1 MADNTINVRIKDRS
15 DTEANWTSKNP
26 VLLKGERAITDGT
39 GKYKIGDGKNT
50 WSALPYY
57 EAMTSADRTKLNGI
71 ASGANKTTVDSSL
84 SSSSTN
90 PVQNKVVN
98 SALAGKSNTSHT
110 HDLSTMINTLSIG
123 SSTPTD
129 DDYFVSQYVGGGTT
143 TTTYYRRPVKA
154 LLEYI
159 KGKFAKVATSGS
171 YNDLSNK
178 PTIPSVGNGT
188 ITIKQAG
195 AVKGSFTTNQ
205 SGATTIELTDNNTN
219 TWRDVIDNLTSTATD
234 KSLSAKQG
242 KLLNDNKAEIR
253 EWSAQIKCATWS
265 RLCYVEQKGSVIGSS
280 FILNISGTRTA
291 VVYNDT
297 FVIKVHH
304 SQKATISK
312 ISGSTYSTGIQVRVV
327 SDSSG
332 NCYVEMYENVNG
344 ATNTTTQIVYCSLI
358 DIACGAIT
366 TYTSFTNGASIPTG
380 FTSNATITTN
390 SNSLQG
396 NLTWGEI
403 TGKPAFKTIATSGSY
418 NDLSNKPTI
427 GNGTVT
433 ITQGGTSRGTFTLN
447 QTGNTTIALTDN
459 NTWRGIQN
467 NLTSTS
473 TDQSLSAVQGKWLNE
488 NKAAM
493 TTLKGSENLNDITT
507 PGMYSCGGENSIT
520 NKPSNVDAFG
530 LIVTHNANGSF
541 YTQILH
547 SNGGVSYRRNCNNG
561 TWASWTEEKHTDT
574 VYTHPSYTAK
584 SNGLYKV
591 TVDSKGHVSG
601 TTAVS
606 KADITALGIPST
618 NTTYSTGT
626 ASTSGLTKLYTE
638 TGTATDGTMT
648 QSAIKSA
655 LDGKSNNGHTHD
667 DRYYTESEINSKLS
681 GKANSSHTH
690 SQYYDSS
697 ISRTANTV
705 LAAPNGSNGT
715 ASFRKLVASDL
726 PSHTHNYA
734 GSSSAGGAAWS
745 SNAVN
750 NIFGGS
756 RQTSG
761 NIDFTNSAYVNKV
774 TYTLA
779 TSAMTTG
786 KPPED
791 GHILNFGWDTDA
803 GWGAQ
808 MSLGS
813 ESNNHLYIRGADS
826 KDNKTTYGD
835 WKTILDSSNYNI
847 YTPTKTGGG
856 ASGTWGI
863 SITGNAATATK
874 LGTSAGSG
882 TQPVYFSGGKPV
894 AGTYTLGNACSK
906 TTRTLTNVGNSGWK
920 DASTDSN
927 YVPDMSFIAYWNGA
941 YSNTNSNL
949 AYCNKGAFGTAATKN
964 TDYFATAGHTHNYVK
979 DAGNNSSN
987 TTFAYSKAGMNYGD
1001 YTWLAGWN
1009 GYELRAVA
1017 KSQFATAGH
1026 THNYAGSSSA
1036 GGSANSAVK
1045 LATARSVSNTEDFV
1059 MSFSY
1064 DGSAN
1069 SNASLRYYNSR
1080 ISVGNTNNYPYHR
1093 FAKIDKQTSS
1103 YIDKTSTFLITQDYN
1118 DGGWGIVRI
1127 SLRTNNSSSVS
1138 TVEAKWLV
1146 RCGLNVDCVQIGLYN
1161 VFGKTYADA
1170 FFKTSGTYTGTVIRN
1185 LASGARGNIFRT
1197 WILTDSAEANSTTT
1211 SDKKTSTESYA
1222 STSAAATT
1230 LHSQAYTSV
1239 VVASDGGTVSY
1250 ANSAGNASKVN
1261 NHTVNSNVPSGAKF
1275 TDTVYSHPTTSGNKH
1290 IPSGGSSGQIL
1301 RWSSDG
1307 TAVWGNDNNTTYT
1320 LSSITGTLAVSKGG
1334 TGSTTAAG
1342 GRSNLGAVG
1351 FVCQS
1356 AEPSGQNNGDLWF
1369 KEE

>member
-98 SALAGKSNTSHT
+98 SALAGKSNTNHT

-123 SSTPTD
+123 GSTPTD
-129 DDYFVSQYVGGGTT
+129 EDYFVSQYVGGGTT
-143 TTTYYRRPVKA
+143 TITYHRRPVKA

-159 KGKFAKVATSGS
+159 KGKLAKVATSGS
-171 YNDLSNK
+171 YD
-178 PTIPSVGNGT
+178 
-188 ITIKQAG
+188 
-195 AVKGSFTTNQ
+195 
-205 SGATTIELTDNNTN
+205 
-219 TWRDVIDNLTSTATD
+219 
-234 KSLSAKQG
+234 
-242 KLLNDNKAEIR
+242 
-253 EWSAQIKCATWS
+253 
-265 RLCYVEQKGSVIGSS
+265 
-280 FILNISGTRTA
+280 
-291 VVYNDT
+291 
-297 FVIKVHH
+297 
-304 SQKATISK
+304 
-312 ISGSTYSTGIQVRVV
+312 
-327 SDSSG
+327 
-332 NCYVEMYENVNG
+332 
-344 ATNTTTQIVYCSLI
+344 
-358 DIACGAIT
+358 
-366 TYTSFTNGASIPTG
+366 
-380 FTSNATITTN
+380 
-390 SNSLQG
+390 
-396 NLTWGEI
+396 
-403 TGKPAFKTIATSGSY
+403 
-418 NDLSNKPTI
+418 DLSNKPTI

-433 ITQGGTSRGTFTLN
+433 ITQGGTSKGTFTLN

-459 NTWRGIQN
+459 NSWRGIQN

-473 TDQSLSAVQGKWLNE
+473 ATDSLSAAQGKV
-488 NKAAM
+488 
-493 TTLKGSENLNDITT
+493 LND
-507 PGMYSCGGENSIT
+507 
-520 NKPSNVDAFG
+520 KFA
-530 LIVTHNANGSF
+530 
-541 YTQILH
+541 
-547 SNGGVSYRRNCNNG
+547 SYVPTSR
-561 TWASWTEEKHTDT
+561 T
-574 VYTHPSYTAK
+574 V
-584 SNGLYKV
+584 N
-591 TVDSKGHVSG
+591 
-601 TTAVS
+601 
-606 KADITALGIPST
+606 
-618 NTTYSTGT
+618 
-626 ASTSGLTKLYTE
+626 
-638 TGTATDGTMT
+638 
-648 QSAIKSA
+648 
-655 LDGKSNNGHTHD
+655 
-667 DRYYTESEINSKLS
+667 
-681 GKANSSHTH
+681 GKALSAN
-690 SQYYDSS
+690 
-697 ISRTANTV
+697 ISLN
-705 LAAPNGSNGT
+705 
-715 ASFRKLVASDL
+715 ASD
-726 PSHTHNYA
+726 
-734 GSSSAGGAAWS
+734 
-745 SNAVN
+745 V
-750 NIFGGS
+750 
-756 RQTSG
+756 
-761 NIDFTNSAYVNKV
+761 
-774 TYTLA
+774 
-779 TSAMTTG
+779 
-786 KPPED
+786 
-791 GHILNFGWDTDA
+791 
-803 GWGAQ
+803 
-808 MSLGS
+808 
-813 ESNNHLYIRGADS
+813 
-826 KDNKTTYGD
+826 
-835 WKTILDSSNYNI
+835 
-847 YTPTKTGGG
+847 G
-856 ASGTWGI
+856 AS
-863 SITGNAATATK
+863 
-874 LGTSAGSG
+874 
-882 TQPVYFSGGKPV
+882 
-894 AGTYTLGNACSK
+894 
-906 TTRTLTNVGNSGWK
+906 
-920 DASTDSN
+920 AS
-927 YVPDMSFIAYWNGA
+927 
-941 YSNTNSNL
+941 
-949 AYCNKGAFGTAATKN
+949 
-964 TDYFATAGHTHNYVK
+964 GHTHNYVK

-1001 YTWLAGWN
+1001 YAWLAGWN

-1045 LATARSVSNTEDFV
+1045 LATARTVSNTEDFV

-1080 ISVGNTNNYPYHR
+1080 ISVWNTNNYPYHR

-1118 DGGWGIVRI
+1118 GGGWGIVRI

-1138 TVEAKWLV
+1138 DVEAKWLV

-1185 LASGARGNIFRT
+1185 LASGARGNISRT
-1197 WILTDSAEANSTTT
+1197 WILTDSAEANGTTT
-1211 SDKKTSTESYA
+1211 SDKKASTESYV

-1261 NHTVNSNVPSGAKF
+1261 NYTVNSNVPSGAKF

-1342 GRSNLGAVG
+1342 GRFNLGAVG

-1356 AEPSGQNNGDLWF
+1356 TEPSGQNNGDIWF

>member
-50 WSALPYY
+50 WGALPYY
-57 EAMTSADRTKLNGI
+57 EGMTSADRTKLNGI
-71 ASGANKTTVDSSL
+71 ASWANKTTVDSSL

-98 SALAGKSNTSHT
+98 SALAGKSNTNHT
-110 HDLSTMINTLSIG
+110 HDLSTMINTLSVG

-143 TTTYYRRPVKA
+143 TTTYHRRPVKA

-159 KGKFAKVATSGS
+159 IGKLAKVATSGS

-265 RLCYVEQKGSVIGSS
+265 RLCYVKQKGDVIGSS
-280 FILNISGTRTA
+280 FILNISGTRNA

-332 NCYVEMYENVNG
+332 NCYVEIYENVNG
-344 ATNTTTQIVYCSLI
+344 ATNTTTQTVYCSLI
-358 DIACGAIT
+358 DIACGEIT
-366 TYTSFTNGASIPTG
+366 TYTSFTNGSSTPTG
-380 FTSNATITTN
+380 FTSNAIITTN

-403 TGKPAFKTIATSGSY
+403 TGKPAFKTVATSGSY

-433 ITQGGTSRGTFTLN
+433 ITQGGTSKGTFTLN

-467 NLTSTS
+467 VLTSTS
-473 TDQSLSAVQGKWLNE
+473 TTDSLSAAQGKV
-488 NKAAM
+488 
-493 TTLKGSENLNDITT
+493 LNDKFSSYVPTSRT
-507 PGMYSCGGENSIT
+507 VNGKALS
-520 NKPSNVDAFG
+520 
-530 LIVTHNANGSF
+530 ANISL
-541 YTQILH
+541 T
-547 SNGGVSYRRNCNNG
+547 
-561 TWASWTEEKHTDT
+561 ASD
-574 VYTHPSYTAK
+574 V
-584 SNGLYKV
+584 G
-591 TVDSKGHVSG
+591 
-601 TTAVS
+601 
-606 KADITALGIPST
+606 
-618 NTTYSTGT
+618 
-626 ASTSGLTKLYTE
+626 ASTSG
-638 TGTATDGTMT
+638 
-648 QSAIKSA
+648 
-655 LDGKSNNGHTHD
+655 
-667 DRYYTESEINSKLS
+667 
-681 GKANSSHTH
+681 
-690 SQYYDSS
+690 
-697 ISRTANTV
+697 
-705 LAAPNGSNGT
+705 
-715 ASFRKLVASDL
+715 
-726 PSHTHNYA
+726 HTHNYA
-734 GSSSAGGAAWS
+734 ASSSAGGAA
-745 SNAVN
+745 
-750 NIFGGS
+750 
-756 RQTSG
+756 TSA
-761 NIDFTNSAYVNKV
+761 NKLNTNSGS
-774 TYTLA
+774 A
-779 TSAMTTG
+779 T
-786 KPPED
+786 
-791 GHILNFGWDTDA
+791 
-803 GWGAQ
+803 
-808 MSLGS
+808 
-813 ESNNHLYIRGADS
+813 R
-826 KDNKTTYGD
+826 
-835 WKTILDSSNYNI
+835 
-847 YTPTKTGGG
+847 
-856 ASGTWGI
+856 
-863 SITGNAATATK
+863 
-874 LGTSAGSG
+874 
-882 TQPVYFSGGKPV
+882 PVYFSNGIPV

-906 TTRTLTNVGNSGWK
+906 TTRTLTSVGNSGWK

-941 YSNTNSNL
+941 YSSSGDSNL

-1045 LATARSVSNTEDFV
+1045 LATARTVSNTEDFV

-1093 FAKIDKQTSS
+1093 FAKIDTQTGS

-1118 DGGWGIVRI
+1118 GGGWGIVRI

-1138 TVEAKWLV
+1138 AVEAKWLV

-1185 LASGARGNIFRT
+1185 LASGARGDISRT
-1197 WILTDSAEANSTTT
+1197 WTLTDSAEANSTTT

-1239 VVASDGGTVSY
+1239 VVAVDGGTVSY

-1261 NHTVNSNVPSGAKF
+1261 NYTVNSNVPSGAKF

-1334 TGSTTAAG
+1334 TGSTTASG

-1356 AEPSGQNNGDLWF
+1356 TEPSGQNNGDLWF

>member
-143 TTTYYRRPVKA
+143 TTTYHRRPVKA

-205 SGATTIELTDNNTN
+205 SGATTIELTDNNT
-219 TWRDVIDNLTSTATD
+219 D
-234 KSLSAKQG
+234 
-242 KLLNDNKAEIR
+242 
-253 EWSAQIKCATWS
+253 
-265 RLCYVEQKGSVIGSS
+265 
-280 FILNISGTRTA
+280 
-291 VVYNDT
+291 
-297 FVIKVHH
+297 
-304 SQKATISK
+304 
-312 ISGSTYSTGIQVRVV
+312 
-327 SDSSG
+327 
-332 NCYVEMYENVNG
+332 
-344 ATNTTTQIVYCSLI
+344 
-358 DIACGAIT
+358 
-366 TYTSFTNGASIPTG
+366 
-380 FTSNATITTN
+380 
-390 SNSLQG
+390 
-396 NLTWGEI
+396 
-403 TGKPAFKTIATSGSY
+403 
-418 NDLSNKPTI
+418 
-427 GNGTVT
+427 
-433 ITQGGTSRGTFTLN
+433 
-447 QTGNTTIALTDN
+447 
-459 NTWRGIQN
+459 TWRGIQN

-473 TDQSLSAVQGKWLNE
+473 TDQSLSAAQGKWLNE

-507 PGMYSCGGENSIT
+507 PGMYSCGGGNSIT

-626 ASTSGLTKLYTE
+626 ASTSGLTKLYTG

-734 GSSSAGGAAWS
+734 GSSSAGGAALS

-774 TYTLA
+774 TYILA
-779 TSAMTTG
+779 TSTMTTG
-786 KPPED
+786 KPPTD
-791 GHILNFGWDTDA
+791 GHILSFGWDTSA

-847 YTPTKTGGG
+847 YIPTKTGGG

-894 AGTYTLGNACSK
+894 ACTYTLGKS
-906 TTRTLTNVGNSGWK
+906 
-920 DASTDSN
+920 
-927 YVPDMSFIAYWNGA
+927 VP
-941 YSNTNSNL
+941 
-949 AYCNKGAFGTAATKN
+949 
-964 TDYFATAGHTHNYVK
+964 
-979 DAGNNSSN
+979 
-987 TTFAYSKAGMNYGD
+987 
-1001 YTWLAGWN
+1001 
-1009 GYELRAVA
+1009 
-1017 KSQFATAGH
+1017 
-1026 THNYAGSSSA
+1026 
-1036 GGSANSAVK
+1036 
-1045 LATARSVSNTEDFV
+1045 
-1059 MSFSY
+1059 
-1064 DGSAN
+1064 
-1069 SNASLRYYNSR
+1069 SNA
-1080 ISVGNTNNYPYHR
+1080 V
-1093 FAKIDKQTSS
+1093 
-1103 YIDKTSTFLITQDYN
+1103 
-1118 DGGWGIVRI
+1118 
-1127 SLRTNNSSSVS
+1127 
-1138 TVEAKWLV
+1138 
-1146 RCGLNVDCVQIGLYN
+1146 
-1161 VFGKTYADA
+1161 
-1170 FFKTSGTYTGTVIRN
+1170 
-1185 LASGARGNIFRT
+1185 
-1197 WILTDSAEANSTTT
+1197 
-1211 SDKKTSTESYA
+1211 
-1222 STSAAATT
+1222 
-1230 LHSQAYTSV
+1230 
-1239 VVASDGGTVSY
+1239 
-1250 ANSAGNASKVN
+1250 
-1261 NHTVNSNVPSGAKF
+1261 F
-1275 TDTVYSHPTTSGNKH
+1275 TDTNTWRP
-1290 IPSGGSSGQIL
+1290 L
-1301 RWSSDG
+1301 G
-1307 TAVWGNDNNTTYT
+1307 TGADQACAGNDSR
-1320 LSSITGTLAVSKGG
+1320 LSNARPASDVYAWAKE
-1334 TGSTTAAG
+1334 STKPSYSWGEISGKPVAFSPSAH
-1342 GRSNLGAVG
+1342 SHV
-1351 FVCQS
+1351 VCQS

>member
-50 WSALPYY
+50 WGALPYY

-98 SALAGKSNTSHT
+98 SALAGKSNTNHT
-110 HDLSTMINTLSIG
+110 HDLSTMINTLSTG
-123 SSTPTD
+123 GSTPTD
-129 DDYFVSQYVGGGTT
+129 EDYFVSQYAGGGTT
-143 TTTYYRRPVKA
+143 TTTYHRRPVKA

-159 KGKFAKVATSGS
+159 KGKLAKVATSGS
-171 YNDLSNK
+171 YDDLSNK
-178 PTIPSVGNGT
+178 PTIPTVGNGT

-205 SGATTIELTDNNTN
+205 SGATTIELTDNNT
-219 TWRDVIDNLTSTATD
+219 D
-234 KSLSAKQG
+234 
-242 KLLNDNKAEIR
+242 
-253 EWSAQIKCATWS
+253 
-265 RLCYVEQKGSVIGSS
+265 
-280 FILNISGTRTA
+280 
-291 VVYNDT
+291 
-297 FVIKVHH
+297 
-304 SQKATISK
+304 
-312 ISGSTYSTGIQVRVV
+312 
-327 SDSSG
+327 
-332 NCYVEMYENVNG
+332 
-344 ATNTTTQIVYCSLI
+344 
-358 DIACGAIT
+358 
-366 TYTSFTNGASIPTG
+366 
-380 FTSNATITTN
+380 
-390 SNSLQG
+390 
-396 NLTWGEI
+396 
-403 TGKPAFKTIATSGSY
+403 
-418 NDLSNKPTI
+418 
-427 GNGTVT
+427 
-433 ITQGGTSRGTFTLN
+433 
-447 QTGNTTIALTDN
+447 
-459 NTWRGIQN
+459 TWRGIQN

-473 TDQSLSAVQGKWLNE
+473 TDQSLSAAQGKWLNE

-507 PGMYSCGGENSIT
+507 PGMYSCGGGNSIT

-626 ASTSGLTKLYTE
+626 ASTSGLTKLYTG

-734 GSSSAGGAAWS
+734 GSSSAGGAALS

-774 TYTLA
+774 TYILA
-779 TSAMTTG
+779 TSTMTTG
-786 KPPED
+786 KPPTD
-791 GHILNFGWDTDA
+791 GHILSFGWDTSA

-894 AGTYTLGNACSK
+894 ACTYTLGKS
-906 TTRTLTNVGNSGWK
+906 
-920 DASTDSN
+920 
-927 YVPDMSFIAYWNGA
+927 VP
-941 YSNTNSNL
+941 
-949 AYCNKGAFGTAATKN
+949 
-964 TDYFATAGHTHNYVK
+964 
-979 DAGNNSSN
+979 
-987 TTFAYSKAGMNYGD
+987 
-1001 YTWLAGWN
+1001 
-1009 GYELRAVA
+1009 
-1017 KSQFATAGH
+1017 
-1026 THNYAGSSSA
+1026 
-1036 GGSANSAVK
+1036 
-1045 LATARSVSNTEDFV
+1045 
-1059 MSFSY
+1059 
-1064 DGSAN
+1064 
-1069 SNASLRYYNSR
+1069 SNA
-1080 ISVGNTNNYPYHR
+1080 V
-1093 FAKIDKQTSS
+1093 
-1103 YIDKTSTFLITQDYN
+1103 
-1118 DGGWGIVRI
+1118 
-1127 SLRTNNSSSVS
+1127 
-1138 TVEAKWLV
+1138 
-1146 RCGLNVDCVQIGLYN
+1146 
-1161 VFGKTYADA
+1161 
-1170 FFKTSGTYTGTVIRN
+1170 
-1185 LASGARGNIFRT
+1185 
-1197 WILTDSAEANSTTT
+1197 
-1211 SDKKTSTESYA
+1211 
-1222 STSAAATT
+1222 
-1230 LHSQAYTSV
+1230 
-1239 VVASDGGTVSY
+1239 
-1250 ANSAGNASKVN
+1250 
-1261 NHTVNSNVPSGAKF
+1261 F
-1275 TDTVYSHPTTSGNKH
+1275 TDTNTWRP
-1290 IPSGGSSGQIL
+1290 L
-1301 RWSSDG
+1301 G
-1307 TAVWGNDNNTTYT
+1307 TGADQACAGNDSR
-1320 LSSITGTLAVSKGG
+1320 LSNARPASDVYAWAKA
-1334 TGSTTAAG
+1334 STKPSYSWGEISGKPVAFSPSAH
-1342 GRSNLGAVG
+1342 SHV
-1351 FVCQS
+1351 VCQS

>member
-98 SALAGKSNTSHT
+98 SALAGKSNTNHT
-110 HDLSTMINTLSIG
+110 HDLSTMINTLSIDG
-123 SSTPTD
+123 STPTD
-129 DDYFVSQYVGGGTT
+129 EDYFVSQYVGGGTT
-143 TTTYYRRPVKA
+143 TITYHRRPVKA

-159 KGKFAKVATSGS
+159 KGKLAKVATSGS
-171 YNDLSNK
+171 YD
-178 PTIPSVGNGT
+178 
-188 ITIKQAG
+188 
-195 AVKGSFTTNQ
+195 
-205 SGATTIELTDNNTN
+205 
-219 TWRDVIDNLTSTATD
+219 
-234 KSLSAKQG
+234 
-242 KLLNDNKAEIR
+242 
-253 EWSAQIKCATWS
+253 
-265 RLCYVEQKGSVIGSS
+265 
-280 FILNISGTRTA
+280 
-291 VVYNDT
+291 
-297 FVIKVHH
+297 
-304 SQKATISK
+304 
-312 ISGSTYSTGIQVRVV
+312 
-327 SDSSG
+327 
-332 NCYVEMYENVNG
+332 
-344 ATNTTTQIVYCSLI
+344 
-358 DIACGAIT
+358 
-366 TYTSFTNGASIPTG
+366 
-380 FTSNATITTN
+380 
-390 SNSLQG
+390 
-396 NLTWGEI
+396 
-403 TGKPAFKTIATSGSY
+403 
-418 NDLSNKPTI
+418 DLSNKPTI

-433 ITQGGTSRGTFTLN
+433 ITQGGTSKGTFTLN

-459 NTWRGIQN
+459 NSWRGIQN

-473 TDQSLSAVQGKWLNE
+473 ATDSLSAAQGKV
-488 NKAAM
+488 
-493 TTLKGSENLNDITT
+493 LND
-507 PGMYSCGGENSIT
+507 
-520 NKPSNVDAFG
+520 KFA
-530 LIVTHNANGSF
+530 
-541 YTQILH
+541 
-547 SNGGVSYRRNCNNG
+547 SYVPTSR
-561 TWASWTEEKHTDT
+561 T
-574 VYTHPSYTAK
+574 V
-584 SNGLYKV
+584 N
-591 TVDSKGHVSG
+591 
-601 TTAVS
+601 
-606 KADITALGIPST
+606 
-618 NTTYSTGT
+618 
-626 ASTSGLTKLYTE
+626 
-638 TGTATDGTMT
+638 
-648 QSAIKSA
+648 
-655 LDGKSNNGHTHD
+655 
-667 DRYYTESEINSKLS
+667 
-681 GKANSSHTH
+681 GKALSAN
-690 SQYYDSS
+690 
-697 ISRTANTV
+697 ISLN
-705 LAAPNGSNGT
+705 
-715 ASFRKLVASDL
+715 ASD
-726 PSHTHNYA
+726 
-734 GSSSAGGAAWS
+734 
-745 SNAVN
+745 V
-750 NIFGGS
+750 
-756 RQTSG
+756 
-761 NIDFTNSAYVNKV
+761 
-774 TYTLA
+774 
-779 TSAMTTG
+779 
-786 KPPED
+786 
-791 GHILNFGWDTDA
+791 
-803 GWGAQ
+803 
-808 MSLGS
+808 
-813 ESNNHLYIRGADS
+813 
-826 KDNKTTYGD
+826 
-835 WKTILDSSNYNI
+835 
-847 YTPTKTGGG
+847 G
-856 ASGTWGI
+856 AS
-863 SITGNAATATK
+863 
-874 LGTSAGSG
+874 
-882 TQPVYFSGGKPV
+882 
-894 AGTYTLGNACSK
+894 
-906 TTRTLTNVGNSGWK
+906 
-920 DASTDSN
+920 AS
-927 YVPDMSFIAYWNGA
+927 
-941 YSNTNSNL
+941 
-949 AYCNKGAFGTAATKN
+949 
-964 TDYFATAGHTHNYVK
+964 GHTHNYVK

-1001 YTWLAGWN
+1001 YAWLAGWN

-1045 LATARSVSNTEDFV
+1045 LATARTVSNTEDFV

-1118 DGGWGIVRI
+1118 GGGWGIVRI

-1138 TVEAKWLV
+1138 DVEAKWLV

-1185 LASGARGNIFRT
+1185 LASGARGNISRT
-1197 WILTDSAEANSTTT
+1197 WILTDSAEANGTTT
-1211 SDKKTSTESYA
+1211 SDKKASTESYV

-1261 NHTVNSNVPSGAKF
+1261 NYTVNSNVPSGAKF

-1342 GRSNLGAVG
+1342 GRFNLGAVG

-1356 AEPSGQNNGDLWF
+1356 TEPSGQNNGDIWF

>member
-159 KGKFAKVATSGS
+159 KGKLAKVAISGS

-280 FILNISGTRTA
+280 FILNISGTRNS

-304 SQKATISK
+304 SQEATISK

-403 TGKPAFKTIATSGSY
+403 TGKPSFKTVATSGSY

-433 ITQGGTSRGTFTLN
+433 ITQGGISKGTFTLN

-459 NTWRGIQN
+459 NSWRGIQN

-473 TDQSLSAVQGKWLNE
+473 TTDSLSAAQGKV
-488 NKAAM
+488 
-493 TTLKGSENLNDITT
+493 LND
-507 PGMYSCGGENSIT
+507 
-520 NKPSNVDAFG
+520 KFA
-530 LIVTHNANGSF
+530 
-541 YTQILH
+541 
-547 SNGGVSYRRNCNNG
+547 SYVPTSR
-561 TWASWTEEKHTDT
+561 T
-574 VYTHPSYTAK
+574 V
-584 SNGLYKV
+584 N
-591 TVDSKGHVSG
+591 
-601 TTAVS
+601 
-606 KADITALGIPST
+606 
-618 NTTYSTGT
+618 
-626 ASTSGLTKLYTE
+626 
-638 TGTATDGTMT
+638 
-648 QSAIKSA
+648 
-655 LDGKSNNGHTHD
+655 
-667 DRYYTESEINSKLS
+667 
-681 GKANSSHTH
+681 GKALSAN
-690 SQYYDSS
+690 
-697 ISRTANTV
+697 ISLN
-705 LAAPNGSNGT
+705 
-715 ASFRKLVASDL
+715 ASD
-726 PSHTHNYA
+726 
-734 GSSSAGGAAWS
+734 
-745 SNAVN
+745 V
-750 NIFGGS
+750 
-756 RQTSG
+756 
-761 NIDFTNSAYVNKV
+761 
-774 TYTLA
+774 
-779 TSAMTTG
+779 
-786 KPPED
+786 
-791 GHILNFGWDTDA
+791 
-803 GWGAQ
+803 
-808 MSLGS
+808 
-813 ESNNHLYIRGADS
+813 
-826 KDNKTTYGD
+826 
-835 WKTILDSSNYNI
+835 
-847 YTPTKTGGG
+847 G
-856 ASGTWGI
+856 AS
-863 SITGNAATATK
+863 
-874 LGTSAGSG
+874 
-882 TQPVYFSGGKPV
+882 
-894 AGTYTLGNACSK
+894 
-906 TTRTLTNVGNSGWK
+906 
-920 DASTDSN
+920 AS
-927 YVPDMSFIAYWNGA
+927 
-941 YSNTNSNL
+941 
-949 AYCNKGAFGTAATKN
+949 
-964 TDYFATAGHTHNYVK
+964 GHTHNYVK
-979 DAGNNSSN
+979 DAGNNSTN

-1009 GYELRAVA
+1009 GYELRAVN
-1017 KSQFATAGH
+1017 KNQFAASGHSHDYFSNHTQGEGFEFGFQYSKDINIAKTTAVTTYYVKIVEDGSFRFKNFYVKTYGNNTQYSFKMQAFANAYMQPNAIVNSQVYNEPEIKNVIFAKNPKNTWCHDIYLEIDSATSYDKKISVYADSSLVGTQTTTKPSNIELTVAIRHEDFIYSSKKAYFPKGIDGTASAVPWSGITGKPSTYTPSSHNHDDRYYTESEINSKLNGKANSSH

-1093 FAKIDKQTSS
+1093 FAKIDTQTSS

-1118 DGGWGIVRI
+1118 GGGWGIVRI

-1146 RCGLNVDCVQIGLYN
+1146 RCGLDVDCIQIGLYN

-1185 LASGARGNIFRT
+1185 LASGARGNISRT

-1261 NHTVNSNVPSGAKF
+1261 NHTVNSDVPSGAKF